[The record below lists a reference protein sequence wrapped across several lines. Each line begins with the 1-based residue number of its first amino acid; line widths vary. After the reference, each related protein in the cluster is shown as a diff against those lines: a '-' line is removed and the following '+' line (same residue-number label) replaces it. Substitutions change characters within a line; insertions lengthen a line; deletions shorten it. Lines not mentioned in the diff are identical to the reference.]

1 MHGNQL
7 HIQNPHESTG
17 CYMDMVEQAK
27 QHGSNVLQN
36 EHESTMCGTAGNTHF
51 CTCSCG
57 HGGLEVAKAW
67 VIAPVGH
74 IPEVVLVA
82 LVYVAGPVSDPCNE
96 LGCLIVHPQP
106 MEDSKVDPP
115 VPVALL
121 QSWCLW
127 LGSFGH
133 GSGAITWATCSW
145 CLQQHMALETNVSRW
160 QCKQLGIPPALG
172 TGATPARLLSSVA
185 NIYCQKTG
193 LNHLGYKDL
202 TAGATMGGAGGLAL
216 ELLELMASTYA

>member
-1 MHGNQL
+1 M
-7 HIQNPHESTG
+7 P
-17 CYMDMVEQAK
+17 YA
-27 QHGSNVLQN
+27 
-36 EHESTMCGTAGNTHF
+36 
-51 CTCSCG
+51 
-57 HGGLEVAKAW
+57 
-67 VIAPVGH
+67 
-74 IPEVVLVA
+74 
-82 LVYVAGPVSDPCNE
+82 VAGA
-96 LGCLIVHPQP
+96 

-145 CLQQHMALETNVSRW
+145 CLQQHMVLETNVSKW

-185 NIYCQKTG
+185 NIYCQKNG
-193 LNHLGYKDL
+193 LNHLGYKDVM
-202 TAGATMGGAGGLAL
+202 AGATMGGAGGRAL
-216 ELLELMASTYA
+216 ELEEPMLASTCIDMHCIW

>member
-1 MHGNQL
+1 METNCTYRIHMKAPGATWTWLNRQNNMEAMHNKT
-7 HIQNPHESTG
+7 N
-17 CYMDMVEQAK
+17 MK
-27 QHGSNVLQN
+27 
-36 EHESTMCGTAGNTHF
+36 STMCWTAGNTHF

-57 HGGLEVAKAW
+57 HGGLEVTKAW

-82 LVYVAGPVSDPCNE
+82 LVYVTGPGSDTVKNWDASLCIPNSWRTARWTHLFLLPCCN
-96 LGCLIVHPQP
+96 LG
-106 MEDSKVDPP
+106 
-115 VPVALL
+115 AF
-121 QSWCLW
+121 
-127 LGSFGH
+127 GFGH

-145 CLQQHMALETNVSRW
+145 CLQQHMVLETNVSKW

-193 LNHLGYKDL
+193 LNHLGDKDL
-202 TAGATMGGAGGLAL
+202 T
-216 ELLELMASTYA
+216 SWP

>member
-1 MHGNQL
+1 METNCTYRIHMKAPGATWTWLNRQNNMEAMHNKT
-7 HIQNPHESTG
+7 N
-17 CYMDMVEQAK
+17 MK
-27 QHGSNVLQN
+27 
-36 EHESTMCGTAGNTHF
+36 STMCWTAGNTHF

-57 HGGLEVAKAW
+57 HGGLEVTKAW

-127 LGSFGH
+127 LWPWEWCHHLGH
-133 GSGAITWATCSW
+133 LQLVPAT
-145 CLQQHMALETNVSRW
+145 AY
-160 QCKQLGIPPALG
+160 G
-172 TGATPARLLSSVA
+172 TG
-185 NIYCQKTG
+185 NKCQQ
-193 LNHLGYKDL
+193 
-202 TAGATMGGAGGLAL
+202 
-216 ELLELMASTYA
+216 MAM